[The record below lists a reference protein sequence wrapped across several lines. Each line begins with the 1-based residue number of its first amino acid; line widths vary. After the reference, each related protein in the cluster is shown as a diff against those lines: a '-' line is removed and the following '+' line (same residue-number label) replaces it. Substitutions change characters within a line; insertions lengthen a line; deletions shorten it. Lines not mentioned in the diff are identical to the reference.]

1 MKKIA
6 HLKYN
11 FFITLEENR
20 VNELVIE
27 NPSVMSE
34 LVQELSVQYEG
45 ENGNF
50 VLSEVDK
57 ILSIEKTMV
66 FVKDPFSI
74 DVNQRKILSKLYSEL
89 GEYVNAVY
97 SQEKDS
103 FIREYIQYM
112 NYICGKSELFLDYDA
127 EPDIQDVF
135 KLAKIKIDSQAE
147 NLLNRIVECIK
158 VFAELL
164 HQEIFVFLNLKLYFT
179 KEEISTLYK
188 ECFYRKIHLIL
199 IEAVFEEKLTG
210 EKVCIID
217 RDKCIFYP

>member
-34 LVQELSVQYEG
+34 LVQELSVQCEG

-57 ILSIEKTMV
+57 ILSIEKTML

-112 NYICGKSELFLDYDA
+112 NYICGKSDLFLDYDA

-135 KLAKIKIDSQAE
+135 KLAKIKIDS
-147 NLLNRIVECIK
+147 
-158 VFAELL
+158 
-164 HQEIFVFLNLKLYFT
+164 
-179 KEEISTLYK
+179 
-188 ECFYRKIHLIL
+188 
-199 IEAVFEEKLTG
+199 
-210 EKVCIID
+210 
-217 RDKCIFYP
+217 